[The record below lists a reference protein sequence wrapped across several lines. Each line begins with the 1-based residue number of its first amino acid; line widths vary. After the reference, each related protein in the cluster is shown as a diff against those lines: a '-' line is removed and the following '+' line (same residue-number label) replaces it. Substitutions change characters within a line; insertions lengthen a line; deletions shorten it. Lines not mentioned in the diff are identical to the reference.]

1 MWLALSELYN
11 AKVEEGGAEIIDGIF
26 RGILC

>member
-1 MWLALSELYN
+1 MWVTLSELYGT
-11 AKVEEGGAEIIDGIF
+11 KVEEGGAEIIDGIF